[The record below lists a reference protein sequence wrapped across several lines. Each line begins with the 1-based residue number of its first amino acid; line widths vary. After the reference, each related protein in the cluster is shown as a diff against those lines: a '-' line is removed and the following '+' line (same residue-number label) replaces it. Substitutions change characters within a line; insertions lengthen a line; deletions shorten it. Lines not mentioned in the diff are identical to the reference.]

1 MSEPNPYA
9 TPAAAIAPSE
19 SSEVRLRRV
28 RLVSGIVIPV
38 SLLAGVF
45 GTIIGMMR
53 AFSRLAVTENG
64 NPSQLAGDISNALIT
79 TLISLPLAGIAFCVW
94 MWATVTLRRIQ
105 TSDPTRIQDSR
116 PGKDLH
122 K

>member
-1 MSEPNPYA
+1 
-9 TPAAAIAPSE
+9 
-19 SSEVRLRRV
+19 
-28 RLVSGIVIPV
+28 LVSGIVIPA

-45 GTIIGMMR
+45 GTVFGMMR
-53 AFSRLAVTENG
+53 AFSRLAVAENV

-105 TSDPTRIQDSR
+105 TPDPTRIQHSK